1 MNPHL
6 RADLLL
12 VATTLIA
19 AAGWIFS
26 KEALVGFS
34 PLLFIALRFSG
45 AGLVLALFC
54 LKPLQN
60 LNKVQLVAA
69 LKVGLLFGFA
79 MVFWILGLK
88 HAQHLGVGA
97 FLTSLGIVIVPLL
110 NFVLGGEKPSRFAF
124 LSLPFVIAGLGVLSL
139 DSEFYFGLGELSFLL
154 SATFL
159 AFMFIFNSRAAAGI
173 SALPLTSI
181 QLLVTGLITGIAS
194 LTFEEWSFQH
204 TPAIWGW
211 FAASLLLATSLRF
224 LFQTY
229 AQSLAPPSHTAII
242 MTLEPVWTAILASY
256 WFTETMSSFQLIG
269 CTLIFVA
276 VLVNRFPALRLWLK
290 AKRAGGVKTPHP

>member
-54 LKPLQN
+54 LKPLLS
-60 LNKVQLVAA
+60 LNQLQLISA
-69 LKVGLLFGFA
+69 LKVGGLFGCA
-79 MVFWILGLK
+79 MIFWILGLQ

-110 NFVLGGEKPSRFAF
+110 NFVLGGEKPSYFAY
-124 LSLPFVIAGLGVLSL
+124 LSLPFVITGLAFLSL
-139 DSEFYFGLGELSFLL
+139 DKAFYFGFGELCFLL
-154 SATFL
+154 AAFFL
-159 AFMFIFNSRAAAGI
+159 AFMFIFNSRAVAHI
-173 SALPLTSI
+173 SALPLTAI
-181 QLLVTGLITGIAS
+181 QLVVTGLITGFFS
-194 LTFEEWSFQH
+194 LIFEEWSFQY

-211 FAASLLLATSLRF
+211 FFASLFLATSLRF
-224 LFQTY
+224 LLQTY
-229 AQSLAPPSHTAII
+229 AQGLAPASHTAII
-242 MTLEPVWTAILASY
+242 MTLEPVWTAILASF
-256 WFTETMSSFQLIG
+256 WFAEAMSGFQLIG
-269 CTLIFVA
+269 CSLIFMA
-276 VLVNRFPALRLWLK
+276 VLVNRLPALRLWLK
-290 AKRAGGVKTPHP
+290 AKRAASVKTPYP

>member
-45 AGLVLALFC
+45 AGLVLAFFC

-60 LNKVQLVAA
+60 LNKVQLAAA

-110 NFVLGGEKPSRFAF
+110 NFALGGEKPSHFAF

-139 DSEFYFGLGELSFLL
+139 DSEFYFGLGELSFLF

-159 AFMFIFNSRAAAGI
+159 AFMFVFNSRAAAGI
-173 SALPLTSI
+173 SALPLTAI
-181 QLLVTGLITGIAS
+181 QLLVAGLITGIAS
-194 LTFEEWSFQH
+194 LVFEVWSFQH
-204 TPAIWGW
+204 TPVIWGW

-224 LFQTY
+224 LLQTY
-229 AQSLAPPSHTAII
+229 AQGLAPPSHTAII
-242 MTLEPVWTAILASY
+242 MTLEPVWTAILASF
-256 WFTETMSSFQLIG
+256 WFAEIMSSYQLIG
-269 CTLIFVA
+269 CSLIFIA
-276 VLVNRFPALRLWLK
+276 VLVNRAPALRLWLK
-290 AKRAGGVKTPHP
+290 SKRYAN